1 MRFFIVFIFLLF
13 SYSPQ
18 AFAQCVNPAGV
29 PGEVQFNT
37 SHDVFQG
44 CTSRGWMAFHPPALA
59 ADDTPDV
66 FGFTDQTAAATST
79 IIISNS
85 VTITGIDAAT
95 AVTISGAGTP
105 EFRINGGSWVTNGA
119 ITDGQTLELRL
130 TSNAAA
136 STMNSATVTVG
147 TLSDQ
152 WDVTT
157 GTGCPATPSSGDE
170 GCDMPDGSIYAGE
183 SPDGNVAMYTTPADA
198 GQFSWN
204 NGTSTWL
211 DIAMVN
217 CTGAQASCDTGEANT
232 ALLVGLGTSPSPA
245 PYVAARHCDNLTAH
259 GHSDWYLPASTEL
272 AVLRTNRVAI
282 GAFNISGSFPAG
294 WYWSSSESSNAL
306 SWNQRFSD
314 GTQSLFNLKFGDL
327 SVRCVR
333 R

>member
-1 MRFFIVFIFLLF
+1 MRFFIVFAFLIFM
-13 SYSPQ
+13 YSPQ
-18 AFAQCVNPAGV
+18 AFAQEPEPCDSCTGYPEGAFMTSGGPELGGV
-29 PGEVQFNT
+29 VHEL
-37 SHDVFQG
+37 S
-44 CTSRGWMAFHPPALA
+44 CTSGTWEDMNASGSSDPCASCSPS
-59 ADDTPDV
+59 PGDV
-66 FGFTDQTAAATST
+66 CSDGSVYAG
-79 IIISNS
+79 IS
-85 VTITGIDAAT
+85 
-95 AVTISGAGTP
+95 
-105 EFRINGGSWVTNGA
+105 
-119 ITDGQTLELRL
+119 
-130 TSNAAA
+130 
-136 STMNSATVTVG
+136 
-147 TLSDQ
+147 
-152 WDVTT
+152 
-157 GTGCPATPSSGDE
+157 
-170 GCDMPDGSIYAGE
+170 PDGS
-183 SPDGNVAMYTTPADA
+183 VAMYTTPADA

-204 NGTSTWL
+204 DGTSTWV
-211 DIAMVN
+211 DTAMVN

-314 GTQSLFNLKFGDL
+314 GTQSLFNLKFVDL